1 MSMYL
6 KECIGKVESLPAS
19 ATNVTARGLRYG
31 GTQEIQNHINAG
43 ALSAVVRGGWTLD
56 EKETRNTSL
65 TYSVGNF
72 DVLMFGSKAIA
83 GYPDAR
89 VPVYS
94 PSLKVLYEKRPD
106 GFEKLAPL
114 MTEIFQ

>member
-1 MSMYL
+1 MHWS
-6 KECIGKVESLPAS
+6 KVVDSLPAS
-19 ATNVTARGLRYG
+19 ATNVTARGLRYD

-43 ALSAVVRGGWTLD
+43 ALFAVVRGGWTLD

-72 DVLMFGSKAIA
+72 DMLMFGSKAIA

-106 GFEKLAPL
+106 GIEKLLPVAVAVGHSS
-114 MTEIFQ
+114 EC